1 MCRRIRKELSSAF
14 SLMSQ
19 PTQINDRNT
28 LPAYCEWSDT
38 AVRLFQGVIYLE
50 DGRPWDV
57 LLRNISPLE
66 EYFGRVGLQ
75 LVIDE
80 AEGFAFLR
88 QMPAE
93 EMSDGY
99 ENLPRM
105 FRRSRLS
112 YDATLLT
119 ILLREELRR
128 FEEEEVD
135 DQRCVLSTDALFEQW
150 KVFFPRDQDEVK
162 LRKALLAALRTLEGL
177 KFVRRFGQDSS
188 DWEVRRI
195 LKARL
200 IAAEL
205 ESVRDQFAAALEKRK
220 KH

>member
-1 MCRRIRKELSSAF
+1 MDI
-14 SLMSQ
+14 
-19 PTQINDRNT
+19 PTQDN
-28 LPAYCEWSDT
+28 LPEYREWSDP
-38 AVRLFQGVIYLE
+38 AVRLFHGVVYME
-50 DGRPWDV
+50 DGQPWDV

-75 LVIDE
+75 LVVDE
-80 AEGFAFLR
+80 TEGLAFLR
-88 QMPAE
+88 QLQAE
-93 EMSDGY
+93 DLPEKYDG
-99 ENLPRM
+99 LPRM

-135 DQRCVLSTDALFEQW
+135 NQRCVVSGTALFEQW
-150 KVFFPRDQDEVK
+150 KSFFPRGQDELK
-162 LRKALLAALRTLEGL
+162 LRKALPAALRTLEGL
-177 KFVRRFGQDSS
+177 KFVRRFGRDGD

-200 IAAEL
+200 IAADL
-205 ESVRDQFAAALEKRK
+205 EAVRDQFVDALKRRK
-220 KH
+220 DE